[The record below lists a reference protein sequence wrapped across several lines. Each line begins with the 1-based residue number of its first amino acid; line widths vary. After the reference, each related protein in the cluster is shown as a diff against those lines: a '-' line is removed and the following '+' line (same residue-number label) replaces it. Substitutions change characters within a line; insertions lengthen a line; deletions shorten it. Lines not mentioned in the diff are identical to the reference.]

1 MFSRISK
8 VDSITGKSLIF
19 SSVLQIGDT
28 RYIDGVS
35 EVLAVQRDVK
45 YNYSNEEDYSTYR
58 VFGYPSVYLPIE
70 EPVFIK
76 TINKSPLIQVGRL
89 DFIGAT
95 VSSVISIGNTDHIR
109 MKSRIKHIRRLSK
122 IAPSQGSPSP
132 DTNTS

>member
-19 SSVLQIGDT
+19 SSVLQIGDA

-45 YNYSNEEDYSTYR
+45 YNYGNEEDYSTYR
-58 VFGYPSVYLPIE
+58 VFGYPSVYLPIDE
-70 EPVFIK
+70 QISIK
-76 TINKSPLIQVGRL
+76 TINTSPFIKVGRL

-109 MKSRIKHIRRLSK
+109 MKSRIKHIRRLTRK
-122 IAPSQGSPSP
+122 APAQGSPSP
-132 DTNTS
+132 DTNIS

>member
-19 SSVLQIGDT
+19 SSVLQIGDA

-45 YNYSNEEDYSTYR
+45 YNYGNEGNFAEYR
-58 VFGYPSVYLPIE
+58 IFGYPSVYLPIDE
-70 EPVFIK
+70 QISIK
-76 TINKSPLIQVGRL
+76 TINKSPLIKVGRL

-109 MKSRIKHIRRLSK
+109 MKSRIKHIRRLNRN
-122 IAPSQGSPSP
+122 APAQGSPSP
-132 DTNTS
+132 DTDIS